1 MTVNYKVIGRRNP
14 SKREDAP
21 KYYASIN
28 SKGRRDKRY
37 IAKQIAERSSLN
49 QMDVLS
55 VIEGFL
61 QIIPETLADG
71 YKVDL
76 GEFGSMGVIAK
87 SNASETEESFHS
99 SLIEGLKVSFR
110 PGKLFKKELD
120 AADFEKIH
128 TEESKEVTTE

>member
-1 MTVNYKVIGRRNP
+1 MSINFKVIPRKNP
-14 SKREDAP
+14 SNREAAP

-28 SKGRRDKRY
+28 SKGKRNNRY

-76 GEFGSMGVIAK
+76 GEFGTMGLTAK
-87 SNASETEESFHS
+87 SNACETEEAFNSTM
-99 SLIEGLKVSFR
+99 IEGTKVNFR
-110 PGKLFKKELD
+110 PGKLFKKELN

-128 TEESKEVTTE
+128 STEKVTTETE